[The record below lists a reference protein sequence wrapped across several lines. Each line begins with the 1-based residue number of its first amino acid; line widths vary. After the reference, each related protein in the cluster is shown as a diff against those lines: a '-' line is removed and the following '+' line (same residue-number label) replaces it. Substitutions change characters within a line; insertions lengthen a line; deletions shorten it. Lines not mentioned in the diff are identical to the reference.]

1 MLAQK
6 LICFTRPVVWWC
18 LLEKE
23 TYEMLITFKIER
35 GGLKRQKLKRQN
47 KNKLLTKTSLRLF
60 YSIEGE
66 MFLLYFSKIEDI
78 KKYLSRG
85 ITVLKIL

>member
-18 LLEKE
+18 LLGKE
-23 TYEMLITFKIER
+23 TNEMLITFKIER

-60 YSIEGE
+60 YSII
-66 MFLLYFSKIEDI
+66 FYLLFYINVIEFNTVKRI
-78 KKYLSRG
+78 HG
-85 ITVLKIL
+85 IHLID